1 MYDIVREVFLPSAAR
16 HSDISRSAKVSD
28 AAVWWE
34 RTSELLVLREE
45 LSEPF
50 TAEHEILDLLR
61 CSGQYSIKCGF
72 GQMLVLGRTATAGPR
87 MSFCSWLCR
96 AVRSAINCGVSV
108 DGRGARAI
116 GHVDRRCR
124 HDSIRIAQTPNVH
137 EHVVGAVPG
146 DERAE
151 GVLECPSQYL
161 FSYDRERKVRKTPS
175 HTSGSAD
182 LS

>member
-1 MYDIVREVFLPSAAR
+1 
-16 HSDISRSAKVSD
+16 
-28 AAVWWE
+28 VWWE